1 MDYEEKL
8 FEIFYQS
15 SVHQSLTLNGVDAS
29 TQDMAQFRRDRLKQ
43 FRNWR
48 KNPDAF
54 WIVVERDGMP
64 VAYAA
69 TDYNKTFNQLGV
81 GDLCVDEKYRG
92 QGIAKE
98 LLEKIEAKAKELGAT
113 SIFLGVNKNNKEARA
128 LYEKYGFAYEENMY
142 LDMKKVVNKTLK

>member
-1 MDYEEKL
+1 MKYEEQL

-15 SVHQSLTLNGVDAS
+15 SVYQSLTLNEVDTS
-29 TQDMAQFRRDRLKQ
+29 TQDMEQFRRDRKKQ
-43 FRNWR
+43 FKNWR

-54 WIVVERDGMP
+54 WIIVERDGMP

-98 LLEKIEAKAKELGAT
+98 LLDKIEAKARELGAT
-113 SIFLGVNKNNKEARA
+113 SIFLGVNKNNSKAREI
-128 LYEKYGFAYEENMY
+128 YEKFGFAYEENMY
-142 LDMKKVVNKTLK
+142 LDMKKML